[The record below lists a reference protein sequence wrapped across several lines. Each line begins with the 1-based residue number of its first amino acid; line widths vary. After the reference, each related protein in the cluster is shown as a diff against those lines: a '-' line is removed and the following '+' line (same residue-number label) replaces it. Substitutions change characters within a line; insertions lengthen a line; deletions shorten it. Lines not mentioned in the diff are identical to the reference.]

1 MSLPYI
7 IQNKFDNWVR
17 IPTCCEPD
25 FDDKFISEFSLI
37 SMMSYMNAKKTN
49 DSRGIQNLYKVIIF
63 DPYILMFGPLYSNV
77 WPPIFNFETK
87 FQRLISVAYQLYI
100 STHLNLEFQHLQ
112 MGDSANATEF
122 FERRGAEMALNNT
135 DASLVPIEFV
145 YEAEEDWNTRAL

>member
-1 MSLPYI
+1 MAFI
-7 IQNKFDNWVR
+7 IYFY
-17 IPTCCEPD
+17 
-25 FDDKFISEFSLI
+25 F
-37 SMMSYMNAKKTN
+37 Y
-49 DSRGIQNLYKVIIF
+49 
-63 DPYILMFGPLYSNV
+63 
-77 WPPIFNFETK
+77 FETK

-145 YEAEEDWNTRAL
+145 YEAVED